1 LQSDLDHWHWAV
13 FTLAFTLNSGFI
25 LGSMTTDSFA
35 EVEFGLS
42 NTASVTRLKIQ
53 VQYFGWG
60 EVLEKISVTEE

>member
-1 LQSDLDHWHWAV
+1 
-13 FTLAFTLNSGFI
+13 
-25 LGSMTTDSFA
+25 MTTDSFA

-60 EVLEKISVTEE
+60 EVLEKIRVTEE